1 MILIVEHFKI
11 IFVYNVLIDTSKI
24 FKVYANLLIHYV
36 INIICKMEI
45 VNLVLLALNFKIIDV
60 KKIYK
65 NYKILIVQI
74 GLMDFVQN
82 VH

>member
-1 MILIVEHFKI
+1 
-11 IFVYNVLIDTSKI
+11 
-24 FKVYANLLIHYV
+24 
-36 INIICKMEI
+36 MEI

-82 VH
+82 VHQAHILMNKENANLLMINVKHMIREMGDVYLVIMLLNL